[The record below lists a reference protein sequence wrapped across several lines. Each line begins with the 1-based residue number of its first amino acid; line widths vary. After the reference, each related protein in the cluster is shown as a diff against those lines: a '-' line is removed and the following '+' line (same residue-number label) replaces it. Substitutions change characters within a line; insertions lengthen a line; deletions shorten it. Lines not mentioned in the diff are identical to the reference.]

1 MKISKLIKQPRV
13 IILIIFL
20 LISFFSIN
28 HQFSKQGLV
37 VSSVEFNS
45 AAYQVGLRTPSAEV
59 SPTAREKVLQI
70 NDKLVNSV
78 EEFYN
83 VEKLVPLNGT
93 VRIKTTKSQYA
104 FLKDSLDL
112 GIIVTEAPS
121 SNLRKGLDLQGGTRV
136 LLRPEGELTDQ
147 DIKDI
152 IDTMENRLNIYGLAD
167 VTIKSASDLEGNKFI
182 VVEIAGSTKEEIK
195 NIIANQGKFEARIA
209 NKTVFEGGK
218 KDITFVCRTDGTC
231 SRIQAC
237 QSASDG
243 YYCRFEFEISLS
255 PEAAE
260 RHAGIT
266 KDLAIMPAP
275 SGQRTLNETLDFY
288 LDEQHVDTL
297 QIDASL
303 KGQKA
308 TRITISGSGKGSTQK
323 EAVQDTINNRN
334 KLQTILITGS
344 LPTKLEIVKVD
355 TISPS
360 LGPAFIN
367 NALLIGLIAT
377 LGVALII
384 YLRYRSLKITI
395 PVMVTVLSEI
405 YIILG
410 FAAIFKQNLD
420 LIAIAAI
427 LAAVGTGVDDQIVI
441 TDEILF
447 GSSGALKQQIKKAF
461 FVILSAY
468 AATVAAMLPL
478 LRAGAGLLTGFAIV
492 TIVGVTIGVLITRPA
507 FGAIV
512 RTLIE
517 E

>member
-59 SPTAREKVLQI
+59 SPTAREKVLEI

-195 NIIANQGKFEARIA
+195 NIMASNKHLSPNALMGIIMKKFKGKID
-209 NKTVFEGGK
+209 GK
-218 KDITFVCRTDGTC
+218 KVAD
-231 SRIQAC
+231 A
-237 QSASDG
+237 
-243 YYCRFEFEISLS
+243 LS
-255 PEAAE
+255 K
-260 RHAGIT
+260 AG
-266 KDLAIMPAP
+266 
-275 SGQRTLNETLDFY
+275 
-288 LDEQHVDTL
+288 V
-297 QIDASL
+297 
-303 KGQKA
+303 
-308 TRITISGSGKGSTQK
+308 K
-323 EAVQDTINNRN
+323 EED
-334 KLQTILITGS
+334 
-344 LPTKLEIVKVD
+344 
-355 TISPS
+355 
-360 LGPAFIN
+360 
-367 NALLIGLIAT
+367 ALLVVI
-377 LGVALII
+377 
-384 YLRYRSLKITI
+384 S
-395 PVMVTVLSEI
+395 
-405 YIILG
+405 
-410 FAAIFKQNLD
+410 AIFELD
-420 LIAIAAI
+420 
-427 LAAVGTGVDDQIVI
+427 
-441 TDEILF
+441 
-447 GSSGALKQQIKKAF
+447 
-461 FVILSAY
+461 
-468 AATVAAMLPL
+468 
-478 LRAGAGLLTGFAIV
+478 AIV
-492 TIVGVTIGVLITRPA
+492 TYNRKHLHINKDRINEILRRHGLNEISILLPSGL
-507 FGAIV
+507 
-512 RTLIE
+512 
-517 E
+517 